1 MSHSSQEKLVKMAN
15 QIGQFF
21 AGQNRVDQA
30 AATAEHLSKFWDPRM
45 RAAIVD
51 HVENH
56 GGAGLD
62 PVALGAVRILAQHP
76 TQHAPHAGHVGPGEG
91 GADG

>member
-1 MSHSSQEKLVKMAN
+1 MSHNQSEKLVKMAN

-21 AGQNRVDQA
+21 ASQKHIDSV

-45 RAAIVD
+45 RKAICE
-51 HVENH
+51 HVSH
-56 GGAGLD
+56 GGEGLD
-62 PVALGAVRILAQHP
+62 PVTLDAVKTLAK
-76 TQHAPHAGHVGPGEG
+76 HAQLKAAHTGEVRPGQG